1 MNILL
6 VFQQLRIKLD
16 ARGKDHHAA
25 FYPHFGSCSS
35 DVRPVRRSSSSGRL
49 STWRSLPCSE
59 VTTCGGAL

>member
-16 ARGKDHHAA
+16 ARGKDHAA
-25 FYPHFGSCSS
+25 FYSRFRSCSS
-35 DVRPVRRSSSSGRL
+35 DVRPVRRSSSTGRL
-49 STWRSLPCSE
+49 STGRSLPGSE